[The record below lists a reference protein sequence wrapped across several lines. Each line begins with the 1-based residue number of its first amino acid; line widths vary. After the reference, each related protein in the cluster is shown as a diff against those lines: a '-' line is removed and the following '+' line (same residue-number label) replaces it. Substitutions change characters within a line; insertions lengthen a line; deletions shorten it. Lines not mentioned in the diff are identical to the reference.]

1 MKFFDPLQML
11 TSSKTSIGH
20 LAFRKWKGTNNFTFL
35 SKHCK
40 VNEL

>member
-20 LAFRKWKGTNNFTFL
+20 LAFR
-35 SKHCK
+35 
-40 VNEL
+40 